1 MSKDV
6 KYFGFVF
13 WLHLTLITF
22 AYLSPLLFDWK
33 IMIGVIIIL
42 FIQYSIFGGC
52 VLNTVQFDNAKHTA
66 FLYPYLTMM
75 GLKLNPH
82 KFRLFIQYYL
92 PFLLLGIALLWQIV
106 LDRSPLLF

>member
-22 AYLSPLLFDWK
+22 TYLSPFLFDWK
-33 IMIGVIIIL
+33 IMTAVIILL

-52 VLNTVQFDNAKHTA
+52 VLNTVQFGNAKDTA

-75 GLKLNPH
+75 GFKLNSH
-82 KFRLFIQYYL
+82 KFRLFIRYYL
-92 PFLLLGIALLWQIV
+92 PFILLAIALLWQIV
-106 LDRSPLLF
+106 FDRAPLLF